1 MRPHHDTKRAKE
13 TRARIKTARA
23 DLAGLV
29 ETNGQRYLAMRRLLG
44 LPDPPDWGHRMLRY
58 HLGTAYLLKAA
69 EQPGFTVQ
77 DVPAL
82 LRDML
87 THPIYGHPAT
97 DGNLRAIITTY
108 QEEPCLD

>member
-1 MRPHHDTKRAKE
+1 MHHDAKRAKE

-29 ETNGQRYLAMRRLLG
+29 EENGQRYLMMRRLLG

-69 EQPGFTVQ
+69 EQPGFTIEG
-77 DVPAL
+77 VPAR

-87 THPIYGHPAT
+87 AHPICDHPAT
-97 DGNLRAIITTY
+97 DDNLRAIITTH
-108 QEEPCLD
+108 QEPPCAA

>member
-1 MRPHHDTKRAKE
+1 MHHDTKQAKE
-13 TRARIKTARA
+13 TRARIKEARA

-77 DVPAL
+77 DVPPQ

-87 THPIYGHPAT
+87 THPIYDHPAT
-97 DGNLRAIITTY
+97 DQELRAIITTY
-108 QEEPCLD
+108 QEPPCAA

>member
-1 MRPHHDTKRAKE
+1 MHNDTKRAKE

-23 DLAGLV
+23 DLAELI
-29 ETNGQRYLAMRRLLG
+29 ETNGQRYLDMRRLLG

-69 EQPGFTVQ
+69 EQAGFTVQ
-77 DVPAL
+77 DVPPQ

-97 DGNLRAIITTY
+97 DGNLRAIIATY
-108 QEEPCLD
+108 QEKPCVA